1 MVARLRRARKG
12 PITDA
17 HRSPDDIGLLT
28 AAFAGTLGCMPDR
41 VVLPAFVLLWS
52 SGYVVGAVALGDAD
66 PLPLLAAR
74 FVLASLVAVPLALR
88 HGRWRGA
95 PLGRLAVVGVLLQVV
110 QFGCVYGGLAL
121 GVPAA
126 LSALVILGLSPLLTT
141 GLAVVSGQERADAR
155 LWAGLAIGVAGVAI
169 SLAPELGTARVG
181 AGVGLTLLGMFGLA
195 GGTVLQKRWVGV
207 ADTQV
212 SVAVQS
218 VTAALA
224 LLPAAA
230 VFGGHVD
237 VTPRLVLSLAWIAWG
252 MGILSLNVFVG
263 ILRRHAAST
272 AAALLLL
279 VPPVTAFASVPALGE
294 ALHPASL
301 LGMVVAIVGVA
312 LVLRR
317 EAPSREDGA
326 RARPARHARPR
337 DGGAGRGPDARPQPR
352 PAR

>member
-52 SGYVVGAVALGDAD
+52 SGYVVGAVPLGDAD

-95 PLGRLAVVGVLLQVV
+95 ALGRLAVVGVLLQVV

-181 AGVGLTLLGMFGLA
+181 AGVGLTLLGMLGLSA
-195 GGTVLQKRWVGV
+195 GTVLQRRWAQGT
-207 ADTQV
+207 DPRV
-212 SVAVQS
+212 SAAVHNLP
-218 VTAALA
+218 AALLIAPVLA
-224 LLPAAA
+224 LL
-230 VFGGHVD
+230 GGHGD
-237 VTPRLVLSLAWIAWG
+237 VGPRLVLS
-252 MGILSLNVFVG
+252 VG
-263 ILRRHAAST
+263 
-272 AAALLLL
+272 
-279 VPPVTAFASVPALGE
+279 
-294 ALHPASL
+294 
-301 LGMVVAIVGVA
+301 
-312 LVLRR
+312 
-317 EAPSREDGA
+317 
-326 RARPARHARPR
+326 
-337 DGGAGRGPDARPQPR
+337 
-352 PAR
+352 